1 MILSFCVVT
10 FTSIFFLRI
19 RDFNAL
25 YSALSSFSSV
35 YAMSSFAVFIFLFW
49 KSVIAWCAIFVY
61 FPLVGISADSVTPLY
76 SIFISYSFVL
86 FGYLYFVEFHAS
98 VMRFALTM
106 IALVVLLLLSW
117 SNSILLLLLARL
129 VV

>member
-1 MILSFCVVT
+1 VILSFCVVT

-76 SIFISYSFVL
+76 SIFISVFFCFVWL
-86 FGYLYFVEFHAS
+86 FVFCGVSCKCYAVCVDNDS
-98 VMRFALTM
+98 SCGVALAIM
-106 IALVVLLLLSW
+106 E
-117 SNSILLLLLARL
+117 
-129 VV
+129 